1 MYNSLLVSMFAK
13 IWFGILHGY
22 ESSFIKKIV
31 DLIKRIISYLV
42 NGSILVNVFTNNQS
56 LIEKS
61 IFYKAFAKT
70 MDLITLIFSN
80 INKYINKIG
89 QHSLIYKSISSLFSS
104 EIELIRSFSMF
115 IFFFGIGIIG
125 NNITRGLFSGRSYI
139 IAMILIIGA
148 LIGLFIKED
157 YKEILASS
165 LFYRFVAGIFIIDEG
180 GGNWW

>member
-1 MYNSLLVSMFAK
+1 MYNSLLVSMFVK
-13 IWFGILHGY
+13 IWFAILRGY

-31 DLIKRIISYLV
+31 DLIKRTTSYLV
-42 NGSILVNVFTNNQS
+42 NGSILVSIFTNQES

-61 IFYKAFAKT
+61 IFYRIYVKVTDF
-70 MDLITLIFSN
+70 ITLTFKN

-89 QHSLIYKSISSLFSS
+89 KYSLIYKSISDLFST
-104 EIELIRSFSMF
+104 EIEVLRSFFMF

-125 NNITRGLFSGRSYI
+125 NNIARGLFSGKSYV
-139 IAMILIIGA
+139 IAMVLVIGA
-148 LIGLFIKED
+148 LIGLVIKED

-165 LFYRFVAGIFIIDEG
+165 LVYRFVAGIFTIDEG